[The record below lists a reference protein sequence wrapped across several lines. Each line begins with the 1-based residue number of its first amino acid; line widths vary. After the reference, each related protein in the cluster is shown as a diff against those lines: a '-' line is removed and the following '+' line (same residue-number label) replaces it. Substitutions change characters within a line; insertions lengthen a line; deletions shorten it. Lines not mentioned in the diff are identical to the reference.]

1 MRFLKRRVPE
11 QSPPMAQQRRR
22 PFPTVAVAASLGAA
36 TLIGG
41 GGGGAYWLWH
51 DGALAR
57 TGRAIV
63 ARVWAVG
70 SQQGLAL
77 ENVDVI
83 GRQHQ
88 STASILA
95 ALGVKRGMPMLEID
109 LVAAQA
115 RLQALPWVRRAD
127 VERQLPDTLF
137 IHLTEREPFAFWQR
151 NGSLSL
157 IDRDGT
163 IIPTDDLAQYGPRVV
178 LVGDDAPSQAATLI
192 NMLATEP
199 ALARRV
205 NAAVLYG
212 SGRWTLR
219 FDTGVEVALPETEAP
234 AAWRRLAEI
243 EAQEQILERNI
254 VAIDLRLPDRVVV
267 RLAPAATSKSST
279 AHSGGKDKSS

>member
-1 MRFLKRRVPE
+1 MRFLKRRAPE
-11 QSPPMAQQRRR
+11 QSPPVAQQRRR
-22 PFPTVAVAASLGAA
+22 PFPIAAVAVGLGAA
-36 TLIGG
+36 TLIA

-51 DGALAR
+51 DGTLAR

-63 ARVWAVG
+63 ARVWTVG

-77 ENVDVI
+77 ENVDVV
-83 GRQHQ
+83 GRRRQ

-109 LVAAQA
+109 LAAAQA

-137 IHLTEREPFAFWQR
+137 IRLTEREPFAFWQR

-163 IIPTDDLAQYGPRVV
+163 VIPTDDLAQYGPRIV
-178 LVGDDAPSQAATLI
+178 LVGDDAPFQAATLI
-192 NMLATEP
+192 DMLATEP
-199 ALARRV
+199 SLARRV

-219 FDTGVEVALPETEAP
+219 FDTGVEVALPETDAST
-234 AAWRRLAEI
+234 AWRRLAGL

-254 VAIDLRLPDRVVV
+254 AAIDLRLPDRMVV
-267 RLAPAATSKSST
+267 RLAPAAPGKSST
-279 AHSGGKDKSS
+279 ARNGGKDKSS

>member
-1 MRFLKRRVPE
+1 MRFLKRRAPE
-11 QSPPMAQQRRR
+11 QSPPVAQQRRR
-22 PFPTVAVAASLGAA
+22 PFPAAAVAAVLGTA
-36 TLIGG
+36 TLIA

-51 DGALAR
+51 DGTLAR

-63 ARVWAVG
+63 ARVWTVG

-77 ENVDVI
+77 ENVDVV
-83 GRQHQ
+83 GRQRQ
-88 STASILA
+88 STASILT

-109 LVAAQA
+109 LAAAQA

-163 IIPTDDLAQYGPRVV
+163 VIPTDDLAQYGPRIV
-178 LVGDDAPSQAATLI
+178 LVGDDAPAQAATLI
-192 NMLATEP
+192 DMLATEP
-199 ALARRV
+199 SLARRV

-219 FDTGVEVALPETEAP
+219 FDTGVEVALPGPEASV
-234 AAWRRLAEI
+234 AWHRLAGL
-243 EAQEQILERNI
+243 EAQEQILEHNI
-254 VAIDLRLPDRVVV
+254 AAIDLRLPDRMVV
-267 RLAPAATSKSST
+267 RLAPAAPGKSST
-279 AHSGGKDKSS
+279 ARNGGKDKSS

>member
-1 MRFLKRRVPE
+1 MRFLKRRAPE
-11 QSPPMAQQRRR
+11 HSPPVAQQRRR
-22 PFPTVAVAASLGAA
+22 PFPTSAVAAVLGAA
-36 TLIGG
+36 TLIA

-63 ARVWAVG
+63 ARVWTVG

-77 ENVDVI
+77 ETVDVV
-83 GRQHQ
+83 GRQRQ
-88 STASILA
+88 STTSILA
-95 ALGVKRGMPMLEID
+95 ALGVKRGMPMLQID
-109 LVAAQA
+109 LAAAQA

-163 IIPTDDLAQYGPRVV
+163 VIPTDDLAQYGPRIV
-178 LVGDDAPSQAATLI
+178 LVGNDAPAQAATLI
-192 NMLATEP
+192 DMLATEP
-199 ALARRV
+199 PLARRV

-219 FDTGVEVALPETEAP
+219 FDTGVEVALPGTEAS
-234 AAWRRLAEI
+234 AAWHRLAGL

-254 VAIDLRLPDRVVV
+254 AAIDLRLPDRMVV
-267 RLAPAATSKSST
+267 RLAPTAPGKPST
-279 AHSGGKDKSS
+279 ARNGGKDKSS

>member
-1 MRFLKRRVPE
+1 MRFLTRRAPE

-22 PFPTVAVAASLGAA
+22 PFPAAAVAAVLGAA
-36 TLIGG
+36 TLTAGS
-41 GGGGAYWLWH
+41 GGAYWLWH
-51 DGALAR
+51 DGTLAR

-63 ARVWAVG
+63 ARVWTVG

-77 ENVDVI
+77 ENVDVV
-83 GRQHQ
+83 GRQRQ
-88 STASILA
+88 STASILV

-109 LVAAQA
+109 LAAAQA

-163 IIPTDDLAQYGPRVV
+163 VIPTDDLAQYGPRIV
-178 LVGDDAPSQAATLI
+178 LVGDDAPAQVATLI
-192 NMLATEP
+192 DMLATEP
-199 ALARRV
+199 SLARRV

-219 FDTGVEVALPETEAP
+219 FDTGVEVALPGPEASV
-234 AAWRRLAEI
+234 AWHRLAGF

-254 VAIDLRLPDRVVV
+254 AAIDLRLPDRMVV
-267 RLAPAATSKSST
+267 RLAPTAPGKSST
-279 AHSGGKDKSS
+279 ARNGGKDKSS